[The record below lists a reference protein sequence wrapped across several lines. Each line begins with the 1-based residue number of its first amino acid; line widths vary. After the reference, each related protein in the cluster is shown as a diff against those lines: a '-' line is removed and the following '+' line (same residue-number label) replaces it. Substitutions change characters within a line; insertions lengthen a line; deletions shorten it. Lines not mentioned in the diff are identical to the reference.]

1 MTPQDRHNFPETVAS
16 AGSGDNN
23 LPEVV
28 PIAEGAPEVVP
39 IAELAARVLS
49 GPARLGGVRLVAVDG
64 GTGAGKTVFAGRL
77 AEALR
82 QSGAAVEEIH
92 TDDLL
97 DGWDDLVT
105 FWPRLEQGVLDKL
118 RHGRPGSYRRY
129 DWHAGRFG
137 ADEVAVPVPDVLVL
151 EGVTSARRAIRA
163 ELTLGVFVTAPRDL
177 RLARAL
183 ARDGAE
189 LRPRLLR
196 WLAAEEAHFA
206 ADRTVDGVDVLVDGA
221 PGELHDPRTE
231 YLRRALAGGRS
242 GGRQTRGGNRP

>member
-1 MTPQDRHNFPETVAS
+1 MTPDDRHNFPEIVAS
-16 AGSGDNN
+16 ARSGDHN

-28 PIAEGAPEVVP
+28 PIG
-39 IAELAARVLS
+39 ELAAWVL
-49 GPARLGGVRLVAVDG
+49 GQPARLGGVRVVAVDG
-64 GTGAGKTVFAGRL
+64 GTGAGKTNFADRL

-82 QSGAAVEEIH
+82 NEGAAVEEVH

-97 DGWDDLVT
+97 DGWDDMVT
-105 FWPRLEQGVLDKL
+105 FWPRLEHDILAKL
-118 RHGRPGSYRRY
+118 REGQPGSYRRY
-129 DWHAGRFG
+129 DWRAGRF
-137 ADEVAVPVPDVLVL
+137 AEPAVPVPVPDVLVL

-177 RLARAL
+177 RLARSV
-183 ARDGAE
+183 ARDGEE
-189 LRPRLLR
+189 LRPHLLR

-221 PGELHDPRTE
+221 PDEPHDPRTE
-231 YLRRALAGGRS
+231 YLRRAPAGGRS

>member
-1 MTPQDRHNFPETVAS
+1 MATQMLRDHGRSRF
-16 AGSGDNN
+16 D
-23 LPEVV
+23 
-28 PIAEGAPEVVP
+28 
-39 IAELAARVLS
+39 ELAAHVRG
-49 GPARLGGVRLVAVDG
+49 GPPKLGGVRLVAVDG
-64 GTGAGKTVFAGRL
+64 GTGAGKTVFAARL

-82 QSGAAVEEIH
+82 KTGATVEEIH

-97 DGWDDLVT
+97 DGWDDMVT
-105 FWPRLEQGVLDKL
+105 FWPRLEHDVLAKL
-118 RHGRPGSYRRY
+118 RAGQPGSYRRY

-137 ADEVAVPVPDVLVL
+137 DDEVAVPVPDVLVL
-151 EGVTSARRAIRA
+151 EGVTSARSAIRA

-177 RLARAL
+177 RLARSL
-183 ARDGAE
+183 ARDGEE
-189 LRPRLLR
+189 LRPHLLR

-221 PGELHDPRTE
+221 PDEPHDPQTE

>member
-1 MTPQDRHNFPETVAS
+1 MTTPTFRDH
-16 AGSGDNN
+16 G
-23 LPEVV
+23 
-28 PIAEGAPEVVP
+28 
-39 IAELAARVLS
+39 ELAARVLS
-49 GPARLGGVRLVAVDG
+49 GPARLGRVRLVAVDG
-64 GTGAGKTVFAGRL
+64 GTGAGKTTFADRL

-82 QSGAAVEEIH
+82 NGGATVEEIH

-97 DGWDDLVT
+97 DGWDDMVT
-105 FWPRLEQGVLDKL
+105 FWPRLEHDVLAKL
-118 RHGRPGSYRRY
+118 RAGQPGSYRRY
-129 DWHAGRFG
+129 DWHTGRFG
-137 ADEVAVPVPDVLVL
+137 DDKVPVPVPDVLML

-177 RLARAL
+177 RLARSL
-183 ARDGAE
+183 ARDGE
-189 LRPRLLR
+189 EFRSHLLR

-221 PGELHDPRTE
+221 ADEPHDPRTE

>member
-1 MTPQDRHNFPETVAS
+1 MMPEDRHNFPETVAS
-16 AGSGDNN
+16 AGSGDHN

-28 PIAEGAPEVVP
+28 PIKPEVGA
-39 IAELAARVLS
+39 ITELAARVLR
-49 GPARLGGVRLVAVDG
+49 GPGRLGGVRVVAVDG

-82 QSGAAVEEIH
+82 KSGATVEEIH

-118 RHGRPGSYRRY
+118 RHGQPGSYRRY
-129 DWHAGRFG
+129 DWHTGRFG
-137 ADEVAVPVPDVLVL
+137 DEEVTVPVPDVLVL

-177 RLARAL
+177 RLARSL
-183 ARDGAE
+183 ARDGEE
-189 LRPRLLR
+189 LRPHLLR

-221 PGELHDPRTE
+221 PGEPHDPRTE